1 MIEISYFMAKNN
13 VIGGTIVIRVM
24 IGNHDGTMRR
34 MMEDVVRK
42 QSGCRLIGTYDN
54 GEALF
59 SNIKEQIPDV
69 VLIYPVL
76 PVMDGVEIIERMSND
91 NILSGVHFVLVGGE
105 QLTKILDVL
114 HERRNVN
121 FIQWDNNGDILDKYF
136 SEITKQSSANLKNY
150 NTGEIVVR
158 QGRYEKDLNLLVT
171 QMIHEIG
178 VPAHIKGY
186 LYLRTAIL
194 MAVENMDVLNA
205 VTKQLYPDI
214 AKEHGTTD
222 TRVERAIRHAIEVAW
237 ERGNIDM
244 IHDLFGYTI
253 QADKGKPTNSEFI
266 ALMADRIRLDQM
278 RSAS

>member
-1 MIEISYFMAKNN
+1 MAKKID
-13 VIGGTIVIRVM
+13 IGGFIVIRIM
-24 IGNHDGTMRR
+24 ICNHDENMRKI
-34 MMEDVVRK
+34 MEDVVRR
-42 QSGCRLIGTYDN
+42 QTGCRLIGSYDN
-54 GEALF
+54 GQVLLT
-59 SNIKEQIPDV
+59 SIKEQIPDI
-69 VLIYPVL
+69 VLVYPVL
-76 PVMDGVEIIERMSND
+76 PLMDGVEVIERVSAD
-91 NILSGVHFVLVGGE
+91 PKLSEVTFIMMGSENLI
-105 QLTKILDVL
+105 KILDVL
-114 HERRNVN
+114 KIKRNVR
-121 FIQWDNNGDILDKYF
+121 FLQWNNNGEILSKYIADF
-136 SEITKQSSANLKNY
+136 TSHSFENSKNVHDD
-150 NTGEIVVR
+150 EIVVK
-158 QGRYEKDLNLLVT
+158 QGRHEKNLNMQVT

-186 LYLRTAIL
+186 LYLRTAII

-214 AKEHGTTD
+214 AKEYGTTD

-278 RSAS
+278 KSAC

>member
-1 MIEISYFMAKNN
+1 MIRI
-13 VIGGTIVIRVM
+13 M
-24 IGNHDGTMRR
+24 IGNHDELMRKK
-34 MMEDVVRK
+34 MAEIVRK
-42 QSGCRLIGTYDN
+42 QSGCRLVGTYEN
-54 GEALF
+54 GETLLT
-59 SNIKEQIPDV
+59 NIKEQIPDL
-69 VLIYPVL
+69 VLLYPVL
-76 PVMDGVEIIERMSND
+76 PVMDGIEVIERVLTETNLQ
-91 NILSGVHFVLVGGE
+91 NIRFVLVGTE
-105 QLTKILDVL
+105 NLTKSLEVL
-114 HERRNVN
+114 HIRKNVR
-121 FIQWDNNGDILDKYF
+121 FLPWDNDDEILGRYIM
-136 SEITKQSSANLKNY
+136 EISSNSLTQTQASNK
-150 NTGEIVVR
+150 EDIVVK
-158 QGRYEKDLNLLVT
+158 QGTYEKDLNLLVT

-194 MAVENMDVLNA
+194 MAVDNMDVLNA

-266 ALMADRIRLDQM
+266 ALMADRIRLDKM
-278 RSAS
+278 KNAS

>member
-1 MIEISYFMAKNN
+1 M
-13 VIGGTIVIRVM
+13 IRVM
-24 IGNHDGTMRR
+24 IGNHDEEMRKK
-34 MMEDVVRK
+34 MENVVRK
-42 QSGCRLIGTYDN
+42 QSQCRLIGTYEKGDI
-54 GEALF
+54 LL
-59 SNIKEQIPDV
+59 SNIREEVPDIV
-69 VLIYPVL
+69 ILYPVL
-76 PVMDGVEIIERMSND
+76 PEIDGIGVIEKIRSETAFDSVNF
-91 NILSGVHFVLVGGE
+91 ILAA
-105 QLTKILDVL
+105 QKNLTKVLDVL
-114 HERRNVN
+114 QVRKNVR
-121 FIQWDNNGDILDKYF
+121 FLPWENNEDALQKCII
-136 SEITKQSSANLKNY
+136 ESSAGSSISSGISQN
-150 NTGEIVVR
+150 EDIVVR
-158 QGRYEKDLNLLVT
+158 QGNYQKDLNILVT
-171 QMIHEIG
+171 RMIHEIG

-194 MAVENMDVLNA
+194 MAVDNMDVLNA

-278 RSAS
+278 QSAN

>member
-1 MIEISYFMAKNN
+1 M
-13 VIGGTIVIRVM
+13 IRVM
-24 IGNHDGTMRR
+24 IGNHDENMRKKI
-34 MMEDVVRK
+34 EDIVRHK
-42 QSGCRLIGTYDN
+42 TQCRLIGTYEKGDD
-54 GEALF
+54 LMLH
-59 SNIKEQIPDV
+59 IKEEVPDLV
-69 VLIYPVL
+69 ILN
-76 PVMDGVEIIERMSND
+76 PVMPNLDGIGVIEQVRCESQLD
-91 NILSGVHFVLVGGE
+91 TVQFILVAASEQTKVLN
-105 QLTKILDVL
+105 VL
-114 HERRNVN
+114 QNRRNVRFLPWEHN
-121 FIQWDNNGDILDKYF
+121 DNALEKCILETSKNNSPYNR
-136 SEITKQSSANLKNY
+136 NLQV
-150 NTGEIVVR
+150 EDIVVK
-158 QGRYEKDLNLLVT
+158 QGKRKKDLNLLVT

-244 IHDLFGYTI
+244 IHEMFGYTI

-266 ALMADRIRLDQM
+266 ALMADRIRLDKM
-278 RSAS
+278 YEAS

>member
-1 MIEISYFMAKNN
+1 M
-13 VIGGTIVIRVM
+13 IRVM
-24 IGNHDGTMRR
+24 IGNHDETMRKK
-34 MMEDVVRK
+34 MEDVVRR
-42 QSGCRLIGTYDN
+42 QSQCRLVGTYEN
-54 GEALF
+54 GELLL
-59 SNIKEQIPDV
+59 SNIREEIPDV
-69 VLIYPVL
+69 VLLYPVL
-76 PVMDGVEIIERMSND
+76 PRLDGIEVIERVRNEYMLDSVRF
-91 NILSGVHFVLVGGE
+91 ILVGTKN
-105 QLTKILDVL
+105 LTKILDVL
-114 HERRNVN
+114 KVRQNVR
-121 FIQWDNNGDILDKYF
+121 FLSWEKWESSEETLGKCIVEQIGADN
-136 SEITKQSSANLKNY
+136 QSKAS
-150 NTGEIVVR
+150 GVEDIVVK
-158 QGRYEKDLNLLVT
+158 QGNHEKDLNLLVT

-214 AKEHGTTD
+214 AREHGTTD

-278 RSAS
+278 RED

>member
-1 MIEISYFMAKNN
+1 M
-13 VIGGTIVIRVM
+13 VRVM
-24 IGNHDGTMRR
+24 IGNHDGLMRKK
-34 MMEDVVRK
+34 MADVVRK
-42 QSGCRLIGTYDN
+42 QSGCRLIGTYEN
-54 GEALF
+54 GEILL
-59 SNIKEQIPDV
+59 SCIKEQVPDV
-69 VLIYPVL
+69 VLLYPVL
-76 PVMDGVEIIERMSND
+76 PLMDGIEVIERVLADSNLQT
-91 NILSGVHFVLVGGE
+91 IRFILVGSDN
-105 QLTKILDVL
+105 LTKSLDVL
-114 HERRNVN
+114 QLKKNVRYLPWGSDDD
-121 FIQWDNNGDILDKYF
+121 IMGRYIMEISSNNTSYQKSLNNDD
-136 SEITKQSSANLKNY
+136 
-150 NTGEIVVR
+150 IVVK
-158 QGRYEKDLNLLVT
+158 QGTYEKDLNLLVT

-194 MAVENMDVLNA
+194 MAVDNMDVLNA

-266 ALMADRIRLDQM
+266 ALMADRIRLEKM
-278 RSAS
+278 KNANL

>member
-1 MIEISYFMAKNN
+1 M
-13 VIGGTIVIRVM
+13 IRVM
-24 IGNHDGTMRR
+24 IGNHDEEMRKK
-34 MMEDVVRK
+34 MEDVVRK
-42 QSGCRLIGTYDN
+42 QSQCRLIGTYEKGDI
-54 GEALF
+54 LL
-59 SNIKEQIPDV
+59 SNIKEEIPDIV
-69 VLIYPVL
+69 ILYPVL
-76 PVMDGVEIIERMSND
+76 PELDGIGVIEKIRAESAYD
-91 NILSGVHFVLVGGE
+91 SVRFILTAPKN
-105 QLTKILDVL
+105 LTKVLDVL
-114 HERRNVN
+114 QVRKNVR
-121 FIQWDNNGDILDKYF
+121 FLPWDNNESSLQKCIIDISSNNIPTGF
-136 SEITKQSSANLKNY
+136 SQNED
-150 NTGEIVVR
+150 IVVK
-158 QGRYEKDLNLLVT
+158 QGNYQKDLNLLVT

-186 LYLRTAIL
+186 IYLRTAIL
-194 MAVENMDVLNA
+194 MAVENMDILNA

-278 RSAS
+278 QSAK

>member
-1 MIEISYFMAKNN
+1 M
-13 VIGGTIVIRVM
+13 IRVM
-24 IGNHDGTMRR
+24 IGNHDENMRKKIEDIVRHKTQCR
-34 MMEDVVRK
+34 M
-42 QSGCRLIGTYDN
+42 IGTYEKGDELLLHIRE
-54 GEALF
+54 EA
-59 SNIKEQIPDV
+59 PDLV
-69 VLIYPVL
+69 ILN
-76 PVMDGVEIIERMSND
+76 PVMPNLDGIGVIEQVRTETKLD
-91 NILSGVHFVLVGGE
+91 EVQFVLVAASE
-105 QLTKILDVL
+105 QTKVL
-114 HERRNVN
+114 NVLQNRRNVRFLPWEN
-121 FIQWDNNGDILDKYF
+121 NDKALEKCILETSKNNGTYNRNLQVEDMVI
-136 SEITKQSSANLKNY
+136 KQGK
-150 NTGEIVVR
+150 R
-158 QGRYEKDLNLLVT
+158 KKDLNLLVT

-244 IHDLFGYTI
+244 IHELFGYTI

-266 ALMADRIRLDQM
+266 ALMADRIRLDKM
-278 RSAS
+278 YEAS